1 MIDEMTTVLEPAPMP
16 DFVETKY
23 IKDITNR
30 ALSYIKAGFPVHFRG
45 PSGTGKT
52 TLAMHLASKIERPVV
67 MIHGDEEFTTSDLVG
82 GEHGYRIRKVVDR
95 FISRVLKTE
104 EDMVKRWVDNRLTVA
119 CKYGF
124 TLIYDEFTRS
134 RPEANNIL
142 LSILQ
147 EKMMDLPVGRG
158 GDDPY
163 LRVDP
168 DFTAIFTSNP
178 EEYAGVH
185 RSQDALRDR
194 MITMDLDH
202 FDYETEVAITLAKAK
217 LSKQHSQMIVNIV
230 RGLRESGKCEFAP
243 TVRGCIMIAKTLK
256 VQNTTPSHSEGFL
269 KTCQDI
275 LSSET
280 SRVGSKTNQ
289 DKVKQIVREIVAKEL
304 GIGKTTDVGKK
315 AAKSAVA
322 IKTVDSKKKE
332 DVVLSQEE
340 MESLAGVSG

>member
-1 MIDEMTTVLEPAPMP
+1 MIEEMSTVLEPSPLP

-23 IKDITNR
+23 IKDITKR
-30 ALSYIKAGFPVHFRG
+30 AISYIKAGFPVHFRG
-45 PSGTGKT
+45 VSGTGKT
-52 TLAMHLASKIERPVV
+52 TLAMHIASKINRPVV
-67 MIHGDEEFTTSDLVG
+67 LIHGDEEFTTSDLVG
-82 GEHGYRIRKVVDR
+82 GEHGYRFKKVVDR
-95 FISRVLKTE
+95 FVSRVLKVE
-104 EDMVKRWVDNRLTVA
+104 EDMVKRWVDNRLTIA

-147 EKMMDLPVGRG
+147 EKMMDLPVGR
-158 GDDPY
+158 DSQDPY

-202 FDYETEVAITLAKAK
+202 FDYETEVEIVRAKTR
-217 LSKQHSQMIVNIV
+217 LSKNNVKKIVNIV
-230 RGLRESGKCEFAP
+230 RALRDSGKCEFAP
-243 TVRGCIMIAKTLK
+243 TVRGCIMIGKTLK
-256 VQNTTPSHSEGFL
+256 VEKRTPSREDSEFL
-269 KTCQDI
+269 KICQDI
-275 LSSET
+275 LASET

-289 DKVKQIVREIVAKEL
+289 MRVKTIVKDLVEKY
-304 GIGKTTDVGKK
+304 
-315 AAKSAVA
+315 S
-322 IKTVDSKKKE
+322 
-332 DVVLSQEE
+332 
-340 MESLAGVSG
+340 

>member
-1 MIDEMTTVLEPAPMP
+1 MIEEMSTVLEPSPLP

-23 IKDITNR
+23 IKDITKR
-30 ALSYIKAGFPVHFRG
+30 AISYIKAGFPVHFRG
-45 PSGTGKT
+45 VSGTGKT
-52 TLAMHLASKIERPVV
+52 TLAMHIASKINRPVV
-67 MIHGDEEFTTSDLVG
+67 LIHGDEEFTTSDLVG
-82 GEHGYRIRKVVDR
+82 GEHGYRFKKVVDR
-95 FISRVLKTE
+95 FVSRVLKVE
-104 EDMVKRWVDNRLTVA
+104 EDMVKRWVDNRLTIA

-147 EKMMDLPVGRG
+147 EKMMDLPVGR
-158 GDDPY
+158 DSQDPY

-202 FDYETEVAITLAKAK
+202 FDYETEVEIVRTKTK
-217 LSKQHSQMIVNIV
+217 LSKNNVKKIVNIV
-230 RGLRESGKCEFAP
+230 RALRDSGKCEFAP
-243 TVRGCIMIAKTLK
+243 TVRGCIMIGKTLK
-256 VQNTTPSHSEGFL
+256 VEKRTPSREDSEFL
-269 KTCQDI
+269 KICQDI
-275 LSSET
+275 LASET

-289 DKVKQIVREIVAKEL
+289 MRVKTIVKDLVEKY
-304 GIGKTTDVGKK
+304 
-315 AAKSAVA
+315 S
-322 IKTVDSKKKE
+322 
-332 DVVLSQEE
+332 
-340 MESLAGVSG
+340 

>member
-1 MIDEMTTVLEPAPMP
+1 MIDEMTTVLEPSPLP

-23 IKDITNR
+23 VKDITNR
-30 ALSYIKAGFPVHFRG
+30 TLSYIKAGFPVHFRG
-45 PSGTGKT
+45 VSGTGKT
-52 TLAMHLASKIERPVV
+52 TMAMHIASKIKRPVV

-82 GEHGYRIRKVVDR
+82 GEHGYRFRKVVDR
-95 FISRVLKTE
+95 FVSRVLKVE
-104 EDMVKRWVDNRLTVA
+104 EDMMKRWVDNRLTVA

-158 GDDPY
+158 GEEPY
-163 LRVDP
+163 LKVDP

-194 MITMDLDH
+194 MITMDVDH
-202 FDYETEVAITLAKAK
+202 FDYDTELAIVQAKSK
-217 LSKQHSQMIVNIV
+217 LSKPNAETIVSIV
-230 RGLRESGKCEFAP
+230 RGLRESGKCEFSP
-243 TVRGCIMIAKTLK
+243 TIRGCIMIAKTLK
-256 VQNTTPSHSEGFL
+256 GQNLTPSNSDGFL
-269 KTCQDI
+269 KMCQDI
-275 LSSET
+275 LASET

-289 DKVKQIVREIVAKEL
+289 AKVKEVVKGLVEKEV
-304 GIGKTTDVGKK
+304 GKTKRAKSVEEIKEKVVEDSVVAEVGK
-315 AAKSAVA
+315 
-322 IKTVDSKKKE
+322 
-332 DVVLSQEE
+332 
-340 MESLAGVSG
+340 

>member
-1 MIDEMTTVLEPAPMP
+1 MSDEMTTVLEPSPLP

-30 ALSYIKAGFPVHFRG
+30 VHSYIKAGFPIHFRG
-45 PSGTGKT
+45 ASGTGKT
-52 TLAMHLASKIERPVV
+52 TLAMHIASKIKRPVV

-82 GEHGYRIRKVVDR
+82 GEYGYRIRKVVDR

-134 RPEANNIL
+134 RPEENNIL
-142 LSILQ
+142 YSILQ

-158 GDDPY
+158 GEEPY

-168 DFTAIFTSNP
+168 EFTAIFTSNP

-194 MITMDLDH
+194 MITIDLDY
-202 FDYETEVAITLAKAK
+202 FDYETEVAITRAKTK
-217 LSKQHSQMIVNIV
+217 LSRRDAETIVNIV
-230 RGLRESGKCEFAP
+230 RELRDSGKCEFAP
-243 TVRGCIMIAKTLK
+243 TIRAC
-256 VQNTTPSHSEGFL
+256 
-269 KTCQDI
+269 
-275 LSSET
+275 
-280 SRVGSKTNQ
+280 
-289 DKVKQIVREIVAKEL
+289 
-304 GIGKTTDVGKK
+304 
-315 AAKSAVA
+315 
-322 IKTVDSKKKE
+322 
-332 DVVLSQEE
+332 
-340 MESLAGVSG
+340 

>member
-1 MIDEMTTVLEPAPMP
+1 MNGIDEMTTVLEPRPLS

-30 ALSYIKAGFPVHFRG
+30 ALSFIKAGFPVHFRG

-67 MIHGDEEFTTSDLVG
+67 MIHGDEEFSTSDLVG
-82 GEHGYRIRKVVDR
+82 GQQGYRFRKVIDR
-95 FISRVLKTE
+95 FVSRVLKVE

-158 GDDPY
+158 GEEPY

-202 FDYETEVAITLAKAK
+202 FDYDTELAITQAKSK
-217 LSKQHSQMIVNIV
+217 LSKHHAEIIANIV

-256 VQNTTPSHSEGFL
+256 AQNMTPSKSEVFL
-269 KTCQDI
+269 KMCQDI
-275 LSSET
+275 LASET

-289 DKVKQIVREIVAKEL
+289 DRVKEIVKELVAKEL
-304 GIGKTTDVGKK
+304 GIGKTISVGKK
-315 AAKSAVA
+315 DAESATA
-322 IKTVDSKKKE
+322 IETVDSRKEKKE
-332 DVVLSQEE
+332 S
-340 MESLAGVSG
+340 ESLAGVSG

>member
-1 MIDEMTTVLEPAPMP
+1 MIEEMSTVLEPSPLP

-23 IKDITNR
+23 IKDITKR
-30 ALSYIKAGFPVHFRG
+30 AISYIKAGFPVHFRG
-45 PSGTGKT
+45 VSGTGKT
-52 TLAMHLASKIERPVV
+52 TLAMHIASKINRPVV
-67 MIHGDEEFTTSDLVG
+67 LIHGDEEFTTSDLVG
-82 GEHGYRIRKVVDR
+82 GEHGYRFKKVVDR
-95 FISRVLKTE
+95 FVSRVLKVE
-104 EDMVKRWVDNRLTVA
+104 EDMVKRWVDNRLTIA

-147 EKMMDLPVGRG
+147 EKMMDLPVGR
-158 GDDPY
+158 DSQDPY

-202 FDYETEVAITLAKAK
+202 FDYETEVEIVRTKTK
-217 LSKQHSQMIVNIV
+217 LSKNNVKKIVNIV
-230 RGLRESGKCEFAP
+230 RALRDSGKCEFAP
-243 TVRGCIMIAKTLK
+243 TVRGCIMIGKTLK
-256 VQNTTPSHSEGFL
+256 VEKRTPSREDSEYL
-269 KTCQDI
+269 TICQDI
-275 LSSET
+275 LASET

-289 DKVKQIVREIVAKEL
+289 MRVKTIVKDLVEKY
-304 GIGKTTDVGKK
+304 
-315 AAKSAVA
+315 S
-322 IKTVDSKKKE
+322 
-332 DVVLSQEE
+332 
-340 MESLAGVSG
+340 

>member
-1 MIDEMTTVLEPAPMP
+1 MIEEMSTVLEPSPLP

-23 IKDITNR
+23 IKDITKR
-30 ALSYIKAGFPVHFRG
+30 AISYIKAGFPVHFRG
-45 PSGTGKT
+45 VSGTGKT
-52 TLAMHLASKIERPVV
+52 TLAMHIASKINRPVV
-67 MIHGDEEFTTSDLVG
+67 LIHGDEEFTTSDLVG
-82 GEHGYRIRKVVDR
+82 GEHGYRFKKVVDR
-95 FISRVLKTE
+95 FVSRVLKVE
-104 EDMVKRWVDNRLTVA
+104 EDMVKRWVDNRLTIA

-147 EKMMDLPVGRG
+147 EKLMDLPVGR
-158 GDDPY
+158 DSQDPY

-202 FDYETEVAITLAKAK
+202 FDYETEVEIVRAKTR
-217 LSKQHSQMIVNIV
+217 LSKNNVKKIVNIV
-230 RGLRESGKCEFAP
+230 RALRDSGKCEFAP
-243 TVRGCIMIAKTLK
+243 TVRGCIMIGKTLK
-256 VQNTTPSHSEGFL
+256 VEKRTPSREDSEFL
-269 KTCQDI
+269 KICQDI
-275 LSSET
+275 LASET

-289 DKVKQIVREIVAKEL
+289 MRVKTIVKDLVEKY
-304 GIGKTTDVGKK
+304 
-315 AAKSAVA
+315 S
-322 IKTVDSKKKE
+322 
-332 DVVLSQEE
+332 
-340 MESLAGVSG
+340 

>member
-1 MIDEMTTVLEPAPMP
+1 MIEEMTTVIEPTPLP
-16 DFVETKY
+16 DFVNTPYVRDLTK
-23 IKDITNR
+23 R

-45 PSGTGKT
+45 ASGTGKT
-52 TLAMHLASKIERPVV
+52 TLAMHVAGRIGRPLIL
-67 MIHGDEEFTTSDLVG
+67 MHGDEEFTTSDLVG
-82 GEHGYRIRKVVDR
+82 GEYGYRFRKVVDR
-95 FISRVLKTE
+95 FVSRVMKME

-158 GDDPY
+158 GETPY
-163 LRVDP
+163 LKVDP
-168 DFTAIFTSNP
+168 NFVAIFTSNP
-178 EEYAGVH
+178 EEYAGTH

-202 FDYETEVAITLAKAK
+202 FDYQTEVEITKAK
-217 LSKQHSQMIVNIV
+217 SRILRKNAETIVKIV

-256 VQNTTPSHSEGFL
+256 VLKLTPAKENDAFL
-269 KTCQDI
+269 MVCQDV
-275 LSSET
+275 LASET

-289 DKVKQIVREIVAKEL
+289 ARVREVVREIV
-304 GIGKTTDVGKK
+304 
-315 AAKSAVA
+315 
-322 IKTVDSKKKE
+322 
-332 DVVLSQEE
+332 
-340 MESLAGVSG
+340 ESLT